1 MTHITMCENDC
12 LPRLLGTLCL
22 ALSIKKKQQLY
33 DLLISVLSQAIVM
46 HRDQPAEKEV
56 LLKRK
61 AEEEALAM
69 EQAEDEALS
78 KQKAEEVW
86 AKVCAQFLARKQSK
100 PEATS
105 PKQSSIASPRTTHVD
120 GELLET
126 EISFIESEVQALE
139 HALQAWRLLLH
150 SEQVQCCTHAR
161 TQIAED
167 LRASARFPPST
178 KAGEDG
184 KKAEEEV
191 FFKRKVE
198 EEELAR
204 SRQVWEQAKE
214 EALAR
219 KKSEEEGKSEGGERR
234 TAQSS
239 CDSAAG
245 DVSCFTHVHEKQ
257 NIKICFFF
265 MFKNTF
271 M

>member
-1 MTHITMCENDC
+1 MGVSFVGFENQFGC
-12 LPRLLGTLCL
+12 GGTPFF
-22 ALSIKKKQQLY
+22 LS
-33 DLLISVLSQAIVM
+33 VIVPN
-46 HRDQPAEKEV
+46 HEPEQEVEEV
-56 LLKRK
+56 LL
-61 AEEEALAM
+61 
-69 EQAEDEALS
+69 
-78 KQKAEEVW
+78 
-86 AKVCAQFLARKQSK
+86 
-100 PEATS
+100 
-105 PKQSSIASPRTTHVD
+105 
-120 GELLET
+120 
-126 EISFIESEVQALE
+126 
-139 HALQAWRLLLH
+139 
-150 SEQVQCCTHAR
+150 
-161 TQIAED
+161 
-167 LRASARFPPST
+167 
-178 KAGEDG
+178 
-184 KKAEEEV
+184 
-191 FFKRKVE
+191 KRKVE